1 MTTLHV
7 PERFGLLKLLKAAAK
22 RQLDHFLAV
31 IQRPI
36 VEHGS
41 EIARCENLAGIDFA
55 MNQFG

>member
-1 MTTLHV
+1 V